1 MSSGSAQG
9 ERAQSE
15 APVVGTLVSV
25 NVGMPKDVPWQ
36 GKTVFTGVFKDP
48 VDGPRRV
55 RKVNVDGDGQGD
67 LGGHGG

>member
-36 GKTVFTGVFKDP
+36 GRTVYTGVFKDP
-48 VDGPRRV
+48 VGDVMRRMTRTHRAHLV
-55 RKVNVDGDGQGD
+55 MRS
-67 LGGHGG
+67 